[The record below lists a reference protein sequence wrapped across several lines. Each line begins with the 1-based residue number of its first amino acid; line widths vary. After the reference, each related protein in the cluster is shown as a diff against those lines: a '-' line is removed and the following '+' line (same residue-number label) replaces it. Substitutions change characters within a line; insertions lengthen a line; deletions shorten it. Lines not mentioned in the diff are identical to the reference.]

1 MTRVA
6 VFGSLGR
13 MGSTSVAALNRADG
27 IEVVAEID
35 VNDDPNQAIAAG
47 ANVALIF
54 STPEGALDQVR
65 LCVSAGI
72 HVVVGTSGFDES
84 RLAQVSDLIAE
95 HPNVGVLVVPNFS
108 IGAVLLMSFAAQAA
122 RHFESIEIL
131 EMHHPDITRATSAHD
146 ISGTAVRTA
155 EMVAKAR
162 AAANCRPLPDATTID
177 PLGSRGA
184 NVSGIPVHAIRARG
198 FVASQEVILGNSGE
212 LMSLRHDSTN
222 RESFM
227 PGVVAAVRAASG
239 LPGLTVGLDAIL
251 GI

>member
-13 MGSTSVAALNRADG
+13 MGSTSDAAPQRADG
-27 IEVVAEID
+27 IEIVAELD

-131 EMHHPDITRATSAHD
+131 EMHHPDKIDAP
-146 ISGTAVRTA
+146 SGTAVRTA